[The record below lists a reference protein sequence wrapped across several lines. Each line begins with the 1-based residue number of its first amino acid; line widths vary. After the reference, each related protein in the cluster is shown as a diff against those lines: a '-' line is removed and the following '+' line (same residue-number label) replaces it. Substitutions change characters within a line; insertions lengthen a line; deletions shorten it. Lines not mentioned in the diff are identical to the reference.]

1 LATISTPAASTRET
15 GDVTTA
21 SLQGSVATT
30 AIGVDQAIRGL
41 RKMRSDK
48 RLAAK
53 PIVVINDT
61 LGNYDLSGE
70 FGAAGWKPVFSV
82 E

>member
-1 LATISTPAASTRET
+1 
-15 GDVTTA
+15 
-21 SLQGSVATT
+21 
-30 AIGVDQAIRGL
+30 
-41 RKMRSDK
+41 MRSDK

-53 PIVVINDT
+53 PIVAINDT
-61 LGNYDLSGE
+61 HGNYDLSGE